1 MSKLEELRKQ
11 RTSIDGQIKEEEERV
26 LREKEGAVLDKIR
39 TLSDEQISTMLSFL
53 QHSRSSCSDE
63 NPCNGSIHKAL
74 MAFVES
80 LKTPHNQSAVIYH
93 NFLFLP
99 YGAVL
104 VIVTSK

>member
-63 NPCNGSIHKAL
+63 NPCNGFSYSSERWRCSKCML
-74 MAFVES
+74 MEILRGEHGGSYDFYFDVTIT
-80 LKTPHNQSAVIYH
+80 KTAS
-93 NFLFLP
+93 
-99 YGAVL
+99 
-104 VIVTSK
+104 